1 MSFLDIPI
9 DLWATVATGIALNP
23 TNGVT
28 LDLFVGMGTDSTE
41 PSPEIWFNYFKHQLS
56 HWLIVGL
63 PLVLFLRYTAAP
75 ILGPA
80 YAGIFGTVG
89 FYFLN
94 KKFEILKNITLM
106 VQ

>member
-9 DLWATVATGIALNP
+9 DLWATVAAGIALNP

-28 LDLFVGMGTDSTE
+28 LDLFVGMGKDNET
-41 PSPEIWFNYFKHQLS
+41 PPPEVWLNFIKHQLT
-56 HWLIVGL
+56 HWVLVGI
-63 PLVLFLRYTAAP
+63 PLVFLLRYTVMP

-80 YAGIFGTVG
+80 YSGIFGTVG
-89 FYFLN
+89 LYFFN
-94 KKFEILKNITLM
+94 KKFELLQNFTLA

>member
-28 LDLFVGMGTDSTE
+28 LDLFVGMGTSKEE
-41 PSPEIWFNYFKHQLS
+41 PSTEIWFNYAKHQLT
-56 HWLIVGL
+56 HWIIAGI
-63 PLVLFLRYTAAP
+63 PLVLMLRLTAMP

-80 YAGIFGTVG
+80 YAGIFGTLG
-89 FYFLN
+89 FYFFN
-94 KKFEILKNITLM
+94 KKFEILHNISLI

>member
-28 LDLFVGMGTDSTE
+28 LDLFVGMGTNSEQPT
-41 PSPEIWFNYFKHQLS
+41 SEIWFNYLKHQIS
-56 HWLIVGL
+56 HWIFVGI
-63 PLVLFLRYTAAP
+63 PLVFILRYTVMP

-80 YAGIFGTVG
+80 YSGIFGTIG

-94 KKFEILKNITLM
+94 RKFEILHNITLM
-106 VQ
+106 ML